1 MHEDAIGIVMAGGS
15 SRRMRLAGPEAGTGK
30 AGLSFRGRS
39 LLHCVCEAV
48 RLEVQEVTVVAAA
61 SQPLPVPAGQYRV
74 VRDSLP
80 GSGPLAGIRDA
91 LQAAADRARAAGR
104 SPPQMA
110 FVASCDVPLLRAEVV
125 RMLLGSAA
133 QAGCLWA
140 VPLVRGHRQVLV
152 SAMRMAILPRIEDHL
167 AAGHRDPQGLLD
179 RLRAADPAA
188 IRIVTEAELAA
199 VDPDLES
206 FRDIDTPEDMD
217 FLQRR

>member
-1 MHEDAIGIVMAGGS
+1 
-15 SRRMRLAGPEAGTGK
+15 
-30 AGLSFRGRS
+30 
-39 LLHCVCEAV
+39 
-48 RLEVQEVTVVAAA
+48 
-61 SQPLPVPAGQYRV
+61 
-74 VRDSLP
+74 
-80 GSGPLAGIRDA
+80 
-91 LQAAADRARAAGR
+91 
-104 SPPQMA
+104 
-110 FVASCDVPLLRAEVV
+110 
-125 RMLLGSAA
+125 
-133 QAGCLWA
+133 